1 MEDGINVSSGDGG
14 TGGTT
19 SSPQNTGQL
28 SSDSQNPQTSV
39 NGATINYEAS
49 NNTIP
54 LEPTNQLTA
63 TTSKPSTSSSAHS
76 VDMTAII
83 AIIVLVIAAVA
94 LAIYFYETAKRKSKY
109 D

>member
-1 MEDGINVSSGDGG
+1 MEDSISVSSGNGG
-14 TGGTT
+14 TGGAT

-49 NNTIP
+49 NNSIP

-63 TTSKPSTSSSAHS
+63 SVTKTPASLSHPVDMVAIIPIVFLVLAAVILSLYFYKTSKRKPK
-76 VDMTAII
+76 
-83 AIIVLVIAAVA
+83 
-94 LAIYFYETAKRKSKY
+94 YE
-109 D
+109 